1 MGFAEDKFEKYLR
14 GNISLLHRINLEE
27 ILQYLPCLSKSTQ
40 EKLRQKSEN
49 RGNRNTIWE
58 FINDLTKRDGWVQ
71 EFLYALRE
79 CELNELV
86 EQLEEEYNKH
96 VIKRPSE
103 PSRPAS
109 TRQALANADLDNGNY
124 QQPVSV
130 PRGHE
135 RIHTHMVIPSHDDP
149 NVNSNANYNQ
159 AQPPIIYVPAKA
171 ILPPHQQN
179 QAFQPVY
186 SIQPP
191 ANPPPPVQPPQY
203 NPPVQSSNPST
214 VQPRPQIRAPLG
226 SAHLAQQQTASLAHN
241 ESEPPQSCSYSSAD
255 CVASIHS
262 DVPSSSSSS
271 SLQQNCSV
279 EDSVKTPIPETSPQ
293 GLCDPFNEVTKSPV
307 QSSSVLDDSYDLY
320 PPMTPSKTSWVL
332 STGDH
337 QRTQVPVSPPLNST
351 SSPSVLNL
359 ERPLPSTPR
368 DPDKHPQRPAD
379 TPDTSRLASTAS
391 RNDVP
396 NNRPLNSASPP
407 AARNPDPPLISTP
420 REPYVQKVSPL
431 NANSSP
437 SALNVDRPLPSTPR
451 EPDVRRKHP
460 PNDSPDA
467 IHSASNTSRHDVPR
481 RHPPNDSPDAIRF
494 AGSTSRHDVSRG
506 EIPESLPTRALSHL
520 PRHSEVAEQ
529 PVVPSS
535 SVKPLNRTDD
545 GDEDDFFP
553 SKPGELVSTIEYPNT
568 RAGVSGVTDAL
579 SGNHEFLF
587 SSDSSQSHN
596 LEISCSLGNGNMQ
609 TRPSAQNINANG
621 RNSEGQPPHNS
632 RQSQQNSPS
641 SSGERGRA
649 EYPTTRVQPE
659 ENEMPYGNSP
669 GSVQRGGTNYPPYIH
684 DLWLRSTS
692 QQPEENSYAENTDI
706 RNFTLIVKQDAS
718 LDQMA
723 ANTLPASGPQPEH
736 SGTNQGL
743 GKVSKDTDTDS
754 RLLLTALAVVGV
766 SLTLLLLWRRVRN

>member
-203 NPPVQSSNPST
+203 NPPV
-214 VQPRPQIRAPLG
+214 
-226 SAHLAQQQTASLAHN
+226 
-241 ESEPPQSCSYSSAD
+241 
-255 CVASIHS
+255 
-262 DVPSSSSSS
+262 
-271 SLQQNCSV
+271 
-279 EDSVKTPIPETSPQ
+279 
-293 GLCDPFNEVTKSPV
+293 
-307 QSSSVLDDSYDLY
+307 
-320 PPMTPSKTSWVL
+320 
-332 STGDH
+332 
-337 QRTQVPVSPPLNST
+337 
-351 SSPSVLNL
+351 
-359 ERPLPSTPR
+359 
-368 DPDKHPQRPAD
+368 
-379 TPDTSRLASTAS
+379 
-391 RNDVP
+391 P

-494 AGSTSRHDVSRG
+494 AGSTSRHDVSR
-506 EIPESLPTRALSHL
+506 
-520 PRHSEVAEQ
+520 VAEQ

-706 RNFTLIVKQDAS
+706 RNFHSYCEARCQLRSDGSQHIAS
-718 LDQMA
+718 
-723 ANTLPASGPQPEH
+723 
-736 SGTNQGL
+736 
-743 GKVSKDTDTDS
+743 
-754 RLLLTALAVVGV
+754 
-766 SLTLLLLWRRVRN
+766 